1 MSLNNFIPQIWGDTL
16 LAALRADL
24 VFGNLVNRD
33 YEGEIRAVGDTVRI
47 NAIGDINVSNYTK
60 DTSIGAPQ
68 VLTDAQTVLAITQ
81 AKFFNFGI
89 DNVDAAQQKPK
100 VMQEA
105 MSYAGYKMAL
115 AVDTYLAGFYTEASA
130 TNLIGSSGTPVTVT
144 VPTQTNVGG
153 GTTVYDEIV
162 SLAQKL
168 TEALI
173 PRQGRWCVIPPWC
186 KTHLTQDIRFTSF
199 NTAQARSSIAQYGF
213 DPAAATNG
221 GGSDSGQ
228 GGPPSDAYLGQIDG
242 MRVYESVNA
251 IHIGGTVGITGS
263 QDVVMA
269 GHPMAWTYADGYNDV
284 IAYQPPDQF
293 KDAVK
298 GLHLFGAKVTRPQGL
313 AVAFLQKP

>member
-47 NAIGDINVSNYTK
+47 NAIGDITISNYTK

-89 DNVDAAQQKPK
+89 DSVDAAQQKPK

-105 MSYAGYKMAL
+105 MSWAGYNMAL
-115 AVDTYLAGFYTEASA
+115 AVDTYLAGFYTEA
-130 TNLIGSSGTPVTVT
+130 TNLIGTSGSPVTVT
-144 VPTQTNVGG
+144 VPTLANVGA
-153 GTTVYDEIV
+153 GTTVYDELV
-162 SLAQKL
+162 SLSQKL
-168 TEALI
+168 TEAKI
-173 PRQGRWCVIPPWC
+173 PRAGRWCVIPPWC
-186 KTHLTQDIRFTSF
+186 KTHLTQDNRFTGY
-199 NTAQARSSIAQYGF
+199 NTAQAQANIANGLGGALSSG
-213 DPAAATNG
+213 TTG
-221 GGSDSGQ
+221 E
-228 GGPPSDAYLGQIDG
+228 GGPPSDAYIGMIDA
-242 MRVYESVNA
+242 MRVYESINA
-251 IHIGGTVGITGS
+251 PHIGGTVGITGS
-263 QDVVMA
+263 QDAVIA
-269 GHPMAWTYADGYNDV
+269 GHPMAWTYADGYQDV

-298 GLHLFGAKVTRPQGL
+298 GLHLFGAKVTRPNGL

>member
-1 MSLNNFIPQIWGDTL
+1 M
-16 LAALRADL
+16 
-24 VFGNLVNRD
+24 FGNLVNRD

-47 NAIGDINVSNYTK
+47 NAIGDITVSNYTK

-68 VLTDAQTVLAITQ
+68 VLTDAQTVLTISQ

-115 AVDTYLAGFYTEASA
+115 AVDQYLAGLYTDAAA
-130 TNLIGSSGTPVTVT
+130 TNLVGTSGSPVIVT
-144 VPTQTNVGG
+144 VPTQTNVGA
-153 GTTVYDEIV
+153 GTTLYDYLV
-162 SLAQKL
+162 TLSQFLTQSLV
-168 TEALI
+168 
-173 PRQGRWCVIPPWC
+173 PRQGRFCVIPPWA

-199 NTAQARSSIAQYGF
+199 NTAEARASIAQYGF
-213 DPAAATNG
+213 DPA
-221 GGSDSGQ
+221 GSDTSGSNTTGQ
-228 GGPPSDAYLGQIDG
+228 GGPPADAYLGMIDA

-251 IHIGGTVGITGS
+251 PHIGGTVGATGS
-263 QDVVMA
+263 QDAVIA
-269 GHPMAWTYADGYNDV
+269 GHPMAWTFADGYNDV

-298 GLHLFGAKVTRPQGL
+298 GLHLFGGKVTRPYAL